1 MDSGAVTIQNS
12 KLRKLKAARQN
23 LLQHYERL
31 PIISCL
37 VGLYSCQW
45 RWFHHPKVEP
55 GEWCC
60 SKRECVFY
68 PVLVTAFCSSFVFLY
83 MWSEAENDYN
93 NFDWFSYINLGIWFP
108 WSVMLLAMAAVCFA
122 YILLLVMMAVCLVS
136 EGQQLYLHWCHKI
149 WTVFILVLSISILAV
164 ITVMWTVQWNTV
176 VLSMQF
182 TAPFLHVVALFC
194 MVLLSWP
201 VALYTFRLDKKVFQ
215 VTMLAPYL
223 ALLFF
228 LFFIPLG
235 MYSPCIREKGTLGP
249 KPALIGHRGAP
260 MVAPENTFMAFAKIV
275 EHHGD
280 GFETD
285 VRISLDGVPF
295 LMHDEDLRRTTDV
308 EEVFPEI
315 ANQSAAMFTWD
326 ELSKLN
332 AGKWFFKKKPFRNMP
347 PMSFSD
353 VRWAKAQ
360 TVYRFSEFLSLADQE
375 NKLVI
380 FDLKR
385 PPEEHPY
392 RHTWIFRTLYVMLQV
407 AKIKPHLVL
416 WLEDTERSHV
426 RLVAPGFQQ
435 TSHNSVPLA
444 DLQAEKIVKLNL
456 NYRDMSSD
464 SIRKYAKANITTN
477 LYVVNEPWLFS
488 LAWCAGAHSVTTD
501 AVHVLHGLTKPLFL
515 MEHQLFKPV
524 GPFGIS
530 IRRCE
535 PSHKM
540 AAIGRGRG
548 SHTMSTTYLQSH
560 SEDSWDSMGL
570 PTNVD
575 PHRRA
580 LGRFHLSGVSSSLVE
595 REGSLLQ

>member
-1 MDSGAVTIQNS
+1 
-12 KLRKLKAARQN
+12 
-23 LLQHYERL
+23 
-31 PIISCL
+31 
-37 VGLYSCQW
+37 
-45 RWFHHPKVEP
+45 
-55 GEWCC
+55 
-60 SKRECVFY
+60 
-68 PVLVTAFCSSFVFLY
+68 
-83 MWSEAENDYN
+83 
-93 NFDWFSYINLGIWFP
+93 
-108 WSVMLLAMAAVCFA
+108 
-122 YILLLVMMAVCLVS
+122 
-136 EGQQLYLHWCHKI
+136 
-149 WTVFILVLSISILAV
+149 
-164 ITVMWTVQWNTV
+164 
-176 VLSMQF
+176 
-182 TAPFLHVVALFC
+182 
-194 MVLLSWP
+194 
-201 VALYTFRLDKKVFQ
+201 
-215 VTMLAPYL
+215 MLAPYL

-407 AKIKPHLVL
+407 AKIKPHLV
-416 WLEDTERSHV
+416 R
-426 RLVAPGFQQ
+426 
-435 TSHNSVPLA
+435 

-515 MEHQLFKPV
+515 MTPWDYQLMWILTDVLSGVFICLVFLLHWWREKEAYSSNTPDSLAS
-524 GPFGIS
+524 GTYSSFGTDLS
-530 IRRCE
+530 
-535 PSHKM
+535 
-540 AAIGRGRG
+540 
-548 SHTMSTTYLQSH
+548 TMP
-560 SEDSWDSMGL
+560 GL
-570 PTNVD
+570 PTL
-575 PHRRA
+575 A
-580 LGRFHLSGVSSSLVE
+580 
-595 REGSLLQ
+595 